1 MTSRIDTLIVEPSE
15 IVRTGLQ
22 RILND
27 DGSFSFL
34 APLSDAVNLEERV
47 KALSPDLLIVNPT
60 LLVPPVRAQ
69 LAAIQQLQP
78 NMAIA
83 ALVYQ
88 YLDQDVLQLFRVS
101 IDIREKR
108 NRIAQLLKTEVDR
121 VSSLDDDDENYELS
135 IREREVLVLVAQG
148 LSSKQIADKLNISIH
163 TVNSHRKNVT
173 RKTGIRSVAGLAVYA
188 TLHNMA

>member
-22 RILND
+22 RILTD

-121 VSSLDDDDENYELS
+121 VSSLDDDENYELS

>member
-22 RILND
+22 RILTD

-60 LLVPPVRAQ
+60 LLVPPVRSQ

-121 VSSLDDDDENYELS
+121 VSSLDDDENYELS

>member
-1 MTSRIDTLIVEPSE
+1 
-15 IVRTGLQ
+15 
-22 RILND
+22 
-27 DGSFSFL
+27 
-34 APLSDAVNLEERV
+34 
-47 KALSPDLLIVNPT
+47 
-60 LLVPPVRAQ
+60 
-69 LAAIQQLQP
+69 
-78 NMAIA
+78 MAIA

-121 VSSLDDDDENYELS
+121 VSSLDDDENYELS

>member
-22 RILND
+22 RILTD

-47 KALSPDLLIVNPT
+47 KALCPDLLIVNPT
-60 LLVPPVRAQ
+60 LLVPPIRSQ

-121 VSSLDDDDENYELS
+121 VSSLDDDENYELS

>member
-22 RILND
+22 RILTD

-83 ALVYQ
+83 ALIYQ

-121 VSSLDDDDENYELS
+121 VSSLDDDENYELS

>member
-22 RILND
+22 RILTD

-47 KALSPDLLIVNPT
+47 KALCPDLLIVNPT
-60 LLVPPVRAQ
+60 LLVPPIRSQ
-69 LAAIQQLQP
+69 LAAIRQFQP

-121 VSSLDDDDENYELS
+121 VSSLDDDENYELS

>member
-22 RILND
+22 RILTD

-47 KALSPDLLIVNPT
+47 KALCPDLLIVNPT
-60 LLVPPVRAQ
+60 LLVPPIRSQ

-121 VSSLDDDDENYELS
+121 VSSFDDDENYELS

>member
-121 VSSLDDDDENYELS
+121 VSSLDDDENYELS

>member
-22 RILND
+22 RILTD

-47 KALSPDLLIVNPT
+47 KALCPDLLIVNPT
-60 LLVPPVRAQ
+60 LMVPPIRSQ

-121 VSSLDDDDENYELS
+121 VSSLDDDENYELS

>member
-22 RILND
+22 RILTD

-47 KALSPDLLIVNPT
+47 KALCPDLLIVNPT
-60 LLVPPVRAQ
+60 LLVPPVRSQ

-121 VSSLDDDDENYELS
+121 VSSLDDDENYELS

>member
-22 RILND
+22 RILTD

-34 APLSDAVNLEERV
+34 APLSDAVNLDERV
-47 KALSPDLLIVNPT
+47 KALCPDLLIVNPT
-60 LLVPPVRAQ
+60 LLVPPVRSQ

-121 VSSLDDDDENYELS
+121 VSSLDDDENYELS

>member
-22 RILND
+22 RILTD

-34 APLSDAVNLEERV
+34 APLSDAVNLDERV
-47 KALSPDLLIVNPT
+47 KALCPDLLIVNPT
-60 LLVPPVRAQ
+60 LLVPPIRSQ

-121 VSSLDDDDENYELS
+121 VSSLDDDENYELS

>member
-22 RILND
+22 RILTD

-47 KALSPDLLIVNPT
+47 KALCPDLLIVNPT

-83 ALVYQ
+83 ALIYQ

-101 IDIREKR
+101 IDICEKR

-121 VSSLDDDDENYELS
+121 VSSLDDDENYELS

>member
-22 RILND
+22 RILTD

-34 APLSDAVNLEERV
+34 APLSDAVTLEERV
-47 KALSPDLLIVNPT
+47 KALCPDLLIVNPT

-121 VSSLDDDDENYELS
+121 VSSLDDDENYELS

>member
-22 RILND
+22 RILTD

-34 APLSDAVNLEERV
+34 ALLSDAVNLEERV
-47 KALSPDLLIVNPT
+47 KALCPDLLIVNPT
-60 LLVPPVRAQ
+60 LLVPPVRSQ

-83 ALVYQ
+83 ASVYQ

-121 VSSLDDDDENYELS
+121 VSSLDDDENYELS

>member
-22 RILND
+22 RILTD

-47 KALSPDLLIVNPT
+47 KALCPDLLIVNPT
-60 LLVPPVRAQ
+60 LLVPPVRSQ

-83 ALVYQ
+83 ALIYQ

-108 NRIAQLLKTEVDR
+108 NRIAQMLKTEVDR
-121 VSSLDDDDENYELS
+121 VSSLDDDENYELS

-148 LSSKQIADKLNISIH
+148 MSSKQIADKLNISIH